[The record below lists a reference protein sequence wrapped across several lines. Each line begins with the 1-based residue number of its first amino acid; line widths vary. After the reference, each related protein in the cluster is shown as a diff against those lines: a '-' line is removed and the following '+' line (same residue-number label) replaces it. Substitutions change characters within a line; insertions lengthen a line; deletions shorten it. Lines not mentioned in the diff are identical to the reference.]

1 MKNKTN
7 VYLQNKNRLTGVE
20 NKLVVASVEGT
31 GRGEKGVSDLEIQNK
46 YIFIKYKQVICRKNK
61 QLGYIVQQTN
71 QRNFFLLVITHTCAF
86 S

>member
-7 VYLQNKNRLTGVE
+7 VYLKNKNRLTGTE
-20 NKLVVASVEGT
+20 NKLVVTSVEGT
-31 GRGEKGVSDLEIQNK
+31 GRGEIGVSDLEIQNT

-71 QRNFFLLVITHTCAF
+71 QRNLFLC
-86 S
+86 

>member
-7 VYLQNKNRLTGVE
+7 VYLKNKNRLTGVE
-20 NKLVVASVEGT
+20 NKLVVTSAEGT

-71 QRNFFLLVITHTCAF
+71 QRNLFFC
-86 S
+86 

>member
-7 VYLQNKNRLTGVE
+7 VYLKNKNRLTGVE
-20 NKLVVASVEGT
+20 NKLVVTSTEGT

-71 QRNFFLLVITHTCAF
+71 QRNLFFC
-86 S
+86 